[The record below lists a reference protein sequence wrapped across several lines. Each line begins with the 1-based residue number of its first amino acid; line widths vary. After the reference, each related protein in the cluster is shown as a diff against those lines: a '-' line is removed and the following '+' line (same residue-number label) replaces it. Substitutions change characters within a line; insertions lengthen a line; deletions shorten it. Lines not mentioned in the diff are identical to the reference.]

1 MSGGDWLRLIVLS
14 VLWGG
19 SFFFVSVAVPVLPPF
34 TIVLARV
41 GLGAMVLA
49 LMLLA
54 LRIPFPKG
62 REVWIALAV
71 MGLLN
76 NVVPFTLFALAQ
88 GQISSGLAS
97 ILNATTPLWSV
108 VVAHLATRDERMTPA
123 KALGVMIGFGGV
135 AVMMGAGLGDGTVWA
150 QMACVAA
157 AISYALSSV
166 WARRFRMMGL
176 RPLSTALGQVTMSS
190 AMLLPLVIFID
201 QPWTLPMPSAT
212 VLGAL
217 VGLAVL
223 STALAYGLYF
233 GLLSSAGAV
242 NASLVTFL
250 IPVSAIA
257 LGVLVL
263 GEVLLPRHIAGMV
276 LIAVGLAVLDGRLW
290 RKMRAAR
297 SGVDV

>member
-1 MSGGDWLRLIVLS
+1 MSGGDWLRLLVLS

-19 SFFFVSVAVPVLPPF
+19 SFFFVGVAVPYLPPF

-76 NVVPFTLFALAQ
+76 NVVPFSLFALAQ

-108 VVAHLATRDERMTPA
+108 VVAHFATRDERLTPA
-123 KALGVMIGFGGV
+123 KALGVVIGFSGV

-150 QMACVAA
+150 QLACVGA
-157 AISYALSSV
+157 AISYAVSTV
-166 WARRFRMMGL
+166 WARRFRTLGL

-190 AMLLPLVIFID
+190 LMLLPLVIFID
-201 QPWTLPMPSAT
+201 QPWTLPMPPGT
-212 VLGAL
+212 VLVAL
-217 VGLAVL
+217 LGLAVL

-263 GEVLLPRHIAGMV
+263 GEVLLPRHIAGMA
-276 LIAVGLAVLDGRLW
+276 LIALGLAALDGRIW
-290 RKMRAAR
+290 RRLRTLRAAA
-297 SGVDV
+297 